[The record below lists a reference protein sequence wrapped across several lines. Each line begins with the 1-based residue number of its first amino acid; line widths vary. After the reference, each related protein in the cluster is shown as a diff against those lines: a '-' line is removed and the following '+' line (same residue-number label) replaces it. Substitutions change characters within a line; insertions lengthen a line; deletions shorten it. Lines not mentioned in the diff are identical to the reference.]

1 MSALELL
8 HKDQFLLDLV
18 RLMAESSG
26 LVGGLLQG
34 SRRWQGRGKMSQLG
48 PLGAERCDPG
58 AVPGQAGL
66 MQGLCPE
73 EVSG

>member
-1 MSALELL
+1 M
-8 HKDQFLLDLV
+8 
-18 RLMAESSG
+18 
-26 LVGGLLQG
+26 GGLLQG

-73 EVSG
+73 EVLG